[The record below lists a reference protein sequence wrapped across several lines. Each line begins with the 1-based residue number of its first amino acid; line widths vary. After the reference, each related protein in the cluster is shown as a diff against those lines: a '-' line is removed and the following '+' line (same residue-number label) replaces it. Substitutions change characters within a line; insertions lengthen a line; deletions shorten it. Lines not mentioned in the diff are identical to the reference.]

1 MSGLRLVGYGVVWW
15 LTWTLLLRESSADTA
30 CSDDIATC
38 LFTHRLPLAG
48 SLFLTV
54 GSIASPNVT
63 FGQTTNFTCSTSP
76 NVSQHNATIWDNA
89 MMHIVLEKK
98 VHLAFGCGSE
108 NTVELS
114 TDTQGQQLLDAG
126 RIYRRADNRSG
137 ICTNQYN
144 ATTFVDG
151 ATHFVR
157 ELHGPL
163 PFLGWP
169 ATPANPLV
177 YVASV
182 PYGLDSLKGRV
193 ALPVVWT
200 NLYTNTREYTYPSTQ
215 YNEWTLLLCG
225 SSA

>member
-1 MSGLRLVGYGVVWW
+1 MSGSRILSYGVVWW
-15 LTWTLLLRESSADTA
+15 LTWTLLLCESSADTA

-48 SLFLTV
+48 SLFLTI

-89 MMHIVLEKK
+89 AMHIVLEKG
-98 VHLAFGCGSE
+98 VHIAFGCGSE

-114 TDTQGQQLLDAG
+114 TDNQGKQLLDAG
-126 RIYRRADNRSG
+126 RIYRREDNNTG
-137 ICTNQYN
+137 ICKNQYN
-144 ATTFVDG
+144 PTTFVDG

-157 ELHGPL
+157 ELP
-163 PFLGWP
+163 
-169 ATPANPLV
+169 TPTRADPIV

-182 PYGLDSLKGRV
+182 PYGLDSLQGRV

-200 NLYTNTREYTYPSTQ
+200 NLYTNAREYTYPSMQ
-215 YNEWTLLLCG
+215 YNEWVLLLCG
-225 SSA
+225 SRDY